1 MNFTADQDA
10 KFGDSFV
17 DISKTEKRLVRA
29 TLKTYENSGTYVFIK
44 LFKPNQQSGEFV
56 VQQRLGLTLAELD
69 QIAEKF
75 DKIKQVKKPHIPET
89 SSKKCDREQKR

>member
-56 VQQRLGLTLAELD
+56 VQQRLGLTLAEFD

-75 DKIKQVKKPHIPET
+75 DEIKQAKKPHKPKT
-89 SSKKCDREQKR
+89 SSKKTDREQ